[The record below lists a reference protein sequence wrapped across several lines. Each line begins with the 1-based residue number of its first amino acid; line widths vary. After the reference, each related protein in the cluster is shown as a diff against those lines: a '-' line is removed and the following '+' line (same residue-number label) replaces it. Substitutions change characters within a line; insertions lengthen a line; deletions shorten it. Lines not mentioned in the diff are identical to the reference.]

1 MTQQIDE
8 RQARKTYVRHRQ
20 TIVFSISG
28 VVLAAILVVAI
39 LFNFHVFGLGQINTP
54 ATAPNYGNAAPCA
67 VKGDDGKATYVA
79 NGTVGVRV
87 MNGTEHSQ
95 FAAAVSKALEARG
108 FVMQE
113 ATNYSSTNVERTT
126 IYFGKNAINQAYTL
140 IGNFTDATMI
150 MTAREDQL
158 IDVVIGATF
167 NDLQDTNSSP
177 QSGKTIT
184 NIESCK
190 AADSMTKL
198 PADTKHDAYT
208 AQ

>member
-1 MTQQIDE
+1 MI
-8 RQARKTYVRHRQ
+8 
-20 TIVFSISG
+20 I
-28 VVLAAILVVAI
+28 
-39 LFNFHVFGLGQINTP
+39 
-54 ATAPNYGNAAPCA
+54 
-67 VKGDDGKATYVA
+67 
-79 NGTVGVRV
+79 
-87 MNGTEHSQ
+87 
-95 FAAAVSKALEARG
+95 
-108 FVMQE
+108 
-113 ATNYSSTNVERTT
+113 
-126 IYFGKNAINQAYTL
+126 FGKNAINQAYTL

-184 NIESCK
+184 NIEGCK